1 MPEGKLYLVGTPI
14 GNLGD
19 LSPRAVRTLESVDFI
34 AAEDTRVT
42 LKLLTHFE
50 IKKPLLSYNEHN
62 RIECGPRI
70 LARLLAG
77 ECCALVTDAGMPA
90 ISDPGADM
98 VCLCAGSGVETVVV
112 PGPCAAVSALALS
125 ALPTQRFCFEGF
137 LSTANKS
144 RVEHLESLRS
154 ERRTMIFY
162 EAPHKLQRTLDDF
175 LKYFGDRPL
184 SLCRELTKVHE
195 EVIRTTVSGAIERF
209 AQTPPRGEFVLI
221 LAGAPEPEAPVFT
234 REQAAALVAQYRA
247 QGMPLKQAARKAAED
262 TGLSRNELYQLALS
276 IQETG
281 GEAEQ

>member
-19 LSPRAVRTLESVDFI
+19 LSPRAVRTLERVDFI

-42 LKLLTHFE
+42 LKLLTHFGV
-50 IKKPLLSYNEHN
+50 KKPLLSYNEHN
-62 RIECGPRI
+62 RAECGPRI
-70 LARLLAG
+70 LSRLLAG
-77 ECCALVTDAGMPA
+77 ESCALVTDAGMPA
-90 ISDPGADM
+90 ISDPGADL
-98 VCLCAGSGVETVVV
+98 VCLCAGAGVETVIV

-144 RVEHLESLRS
+144 RMEHLESLRT

-195 EVIRTTVSGAIERF
+195 EVIRTTVSEAVARF

-221 LAGAPEPEAPVFT
+221 LAGAPEPEKPAFT
-234 REQAAALVAQYRA
+234 QEQAAALVAQYRA
-247 QGMPLKQAARKAAED
+247 QGMPLRQAARRAAED
-262 TGLSRNELYQLALS
+262 TGFSKNELYQLALS
-276 IQETG
+276 ETDV
-281 GEAEQ
+281 ESETDA